1 MHNFKTSAVL
11 NLVSSVEGTKG
22 ERANSEGMSHGQTT
36 ITGAE

>member
-11 NLVSSVEGTKG
+11 NLVSSVEGT
-22 ERANSEGMSHGQTT
+22 EDEHVNSEGMSHGQTM